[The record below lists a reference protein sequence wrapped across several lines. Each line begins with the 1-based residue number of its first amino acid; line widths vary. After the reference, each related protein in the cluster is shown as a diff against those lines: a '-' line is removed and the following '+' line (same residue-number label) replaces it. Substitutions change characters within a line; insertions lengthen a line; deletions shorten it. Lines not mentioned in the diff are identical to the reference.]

1 MTSSQTL
8 IHISQ
13 RRYQRG
19 AALAMAL
26 MILFVLTIIGIAAMG
41 TTSLEAKMATN
52 HQEMNRAFEAAETGL
67 AMAANPTN
75 LTLSS
80 NNTPVTYSN
89 LDGGRSKADVTTN
102 YITYVSTTRTSDI
115 SAASGQGTGWGY
127 FEQIST
133 GTTNATKA
141 TTTLHRGMKRSM
153 PAQNQ

>member
-8 IHISQ
+8 IHIS
-13 RRYQRG
+13 RPRYQRG

-67 AMAANPTN
+67 ALAANPTN

-80 NNTPVTYSN
+80 NNAPVTYST
-89 LDGGRSKADVTTN
+89 DGGRSHADVTTN
-102 YITYVSTTRTSDI
+102 YITYVSTARTSDI
-115 SAASGQGTGWGY
+115 SAASGLGTGWGY
-127 FEQIST
+127 FEQVST
-133 GTTNATKA
+133 GTTYATKA
-141 TTTLHRGMKRSM
+141 TTTIHRGMKRSM

>member
-8 IHISQ
+8 IRISQ

-26 MILFVLTIIGIAAMG
+26 MILLVLTIIGIAAMG

-67 AMAANPTN
+67 VMAANPTN
-75 LTLSS
+75 LTLST
-80 NNTPVTYSN
+80 NNTPVTYST
-89 LDGGRSKADVTTN
+89 DGGRSQADVTTN

-127 FEQIST
+127 FEQAST
-133 GTTNATKA
+133 GTTNVTKA
-141 TTTLHRGMKRSM
+141 TTTIRRGMKRSM